1 MSMMIRSWAT
11 LRGERCLATV
21 VAIDG
26 LTYRRGQELIA
37 GNSVFKVTRIL
48 QARGDSTMAAWSREI
63 WGRPV
68 RTRNAIV
75 TGFSSAP

>member
-1 MSMMIRSWAT
+1 MSVMIRSWAT

-26 LTYRRGQELIA
+26 LTYRRGQELIE
-37 GNSVFKVTRIL
+37 GNSVFRVTRIL
-48 QARGDSTMAAWSREI
+48 HARGDSTMAAWSREI

-68 RTRNAIV
+68 RTHK
-75 TGFSSAP
+75 

>member
-1 MSMMIRSWAT
+1 MSVMIRSWAT

-26 LTYRRGQELIA
+26 LSYRRGQELIE
-37 GNSVFKVTRIL
+37 GNHVFTVTRIL
-48 QARGDSTMAAWSREI
+48 HARGDSIMAAWSREI

-68 RTRNAIV
+68 RTHK
-75 TGFSSAP
+75 